1 MKCTNKYAAGLLAA
15 ILLTTLCGCREKE
28 IAFAYNPDYDVSGF
42 RIVTEN
48 ASVTADAFAAGLCVT
63 AGDVN
68 VNDEVLDMSE
78 AVSAGLFDC
87 NNGNVLYAKNIHERL
102 DPASLTK
109 LMTAVVAL
117 KYGNPDDMIT
127 ASANVAITES
137 GATLCG
143 LAQGDQL
150 TLNQA
155 LHALLMKSA
164 NDAAVAIAEH
174 ISGSVEA
181 FAEKMNEEAALLG
194 ATNSHFVNPHGLTA
208 ENHYVTAYDMYLIF
222 QAAIKYDLINE
233 IIGKTSYDSIYQDRN
248 GNTKQ
253 LELKTTNW
261 YLSGNAKAPEK
272 VNVVGGKTGT
282 TNAAKNCLI
291 LLARDV
297 SGNPYIAV
305 ILKSEERQI
314 LYTEMTELLDEIG

>member
-1 MKCTNKYAAGLLAA
+1 MTAVICVMSSG
-15 ILLTTLCGCREKE
+15 CGEEK
-28 IAFAYNPDYDVSGF
+28 IPFAYDPDYEVSSF
-42 RIVTEN
+42 RVMNEN
-48 ASVTADAFAAGLCVT
+48 ASVTADAFALELCV
-63 AGDVN
+63 ADGDVN
-68 VNDEVLDMSE
+68 VNDEVVNMAD
-78 AVSAGLFDC
+78 AAAAGLFDL
-87 NNGNVLYAKNIHERL
+87 NHHSVLYAKNIHTRL

-127 ASANVAITES
+127 ASSNVIITES

-143 LAQGDQL
+143 LAEGDQL

-181 FAEKMNEEAALLG
+181 FAELMNEEAKAIG

-222 QAAIKYDLINE
+222 NEAIKYDLVNE
-233 IIGKTSYDSIYQDRN
+233 IISMTTYDSVYKDRN
-248 GNTKQ
+248 GNSKP
-253 LELKTTNW
+253 LSLKTTNW
-261 YLSGNAKAPEK
+261 YLTGNATAPDQ

-282 TNAAKNCLI
+282 TNAAKNCLV
-291 LLARDV
+291 LLARDAA
-297 SGNPYIAV
+297 SNPYIAV
-305 ILKSEERQI
+305 ILRSEERQL
-314 LYTEMTELLDEIG
+314 LYTEMTDLLDEIN